1 MAPGCKLRLPQ
12 RVLRHSRCGKSSQ
25 QRKPVSESAVLR
37 YAPPGDDARSKTY
50 MKIAL
55 FGISE
60 IKLGKHNLKD
70 PRLDQADK
78 LAEADKKTHAQAD
91 VIGEDLLLE
100 ADGILAL
107 QENKADLILKDLEFV
122 ETRLGRDPQPAE
134 RAALEKIQA
143 LLESER
149 FLFSSGL
156 SPEDL
161 QAVAAHSF
169 YTNKPI
175 TAAAREE
182 LQDPDALLLR
192 AFADAGFISFL
203 TVGGKENRAWPIRKG
218 TTAWEAAGT
227 IHTDIQKGFIR
238 AEITSFADFIE
249 AGGETQAKRAGK
261 QRLELKQ
268 YVVQDYDLVNFR
280 FNK

>member
-1 MAPGCKLRLPQ
+1 
-12 RVLRHSRCGKSSQ
+12 
-25 QRKPVSESAVLR
+25 
-37 YAPPGDDARSKTY
+37 

-55 FGISE
+55 FGFAD

-78 LAEADKKTHAQAD
+78 LVEADKKTHAQVD
-91 VIGEDLLLE
+91 VIGEDQLLD
-100 ADGILAL
+100 ADAIVAS
-107 QENKADLILKDLEFV
+107 QETRADLILKDLEFV
-122 ETRLGRDPQPAE
+122 ETRLGREPQPGE
-134 RAALEKIQA
+134 RAALEKIKS

-156 SPEDL
+156 TPEDL
-161 QAVAAHSF
+161 EAVAAHNF
-169 YTNKPI
+169 FTNKP
-175 TAAAREE
+175 TTVARPEE
-182 LQDPDALLLR
+182 VGNPDALLLR
-192 AFADAGFISFL
+192 AFAEAGYICFL

-218 TTAWEAAGT
+218 ISAWEAAGT

-238 AEITSFADFIE
+238 AEIIGFNDFIE